1 MSGKNIIFDDE
12 KINKSSFYKKKKK
25 VNIYDIDV
33 NKMLV
38 SKKNIMLK
46 KLI

>member
-1 MSGKNIIFDDE
+1 MMKRSTRVAFI
-12 KINKSSFYKKKKK
+12 KKKK